1 MKKINKKTYI
11 FLKFL
16 FTFLLLFI
24 VVMFLITK
32 VLERE
37 TIKYGDINITVGVF
51 PKLKVCNEETALG
64 MESTIVSLDNDSNS
78 NVNYKLYL
86 TLDKTSTID
95 KKFIRVHV
103 NNKTYDL
110 SKMNYL
116 EINNK
121 YYYFLEEGSID
132 AKTSEP
138 YDTYIWID
146 SSYDGDINNSKI
158 YIDFDTL
165 A

>member
-1 MKKINKKTYI
+1 MKKISKKTYI

-24 VVMFLITK
+24 VIMFMITK
-32 VLERE
+32 VLEHE
-37 TIKYGDINITVGVF
+37 TVKYGNISINVGLF
-51 PKLKVCNEETALG
+51 PKLKVCNEETALS
-64 MESTIVSLDNDSNS
+64 MESTIVSLDNDSEA

-86 TLDKTSTID
+86 TVDKTSTID
-95 KKFIRVHV
+95 TKYIRVHF

-146 SSYDGDINNSKI
+146 SSYNGDINDSKI
-158 YIDFDTL
+158 YIDFNTL